1 MNSIR
6 LGKLWLATPVA
17 IAAAAPVFAQTN
29 PTFEPVVVTATRTEQ
44 PVTDVLADVT
54 VIDRDTL
61 SRAGQTSLREL
72 LAQQPGVQMSSN
84 GSYRSNTGIF
94 LRGASATQ
102 TILLVDG
109 VRVGS
114 ATNGSLS
121 LETIPLESIERIEI
135 LRGAA
140 SALYGPDAVGGVIQ
154 IITRQA
160 GVPRRSVSVGVG
172 TDGQRLGA
180 AHFGGKSGI
189 FGYNLGFSHERGSGI
204 DAKTPAATG
213 LNPDEDRFETSS
225 LNFSLVADI
234 HTNHQLKFQSLYSK
248 GLYGFD
254 GTPSPNPLGLNSM
267 NSEAIANPEVNQSSL
282 QWVANWAPRWK
293 STVLVAQSDDKS
305 VTEYRRL
312 SDGADAGVARF
323 NTKRDQYS
331 WQNDIGFGSDVLTLL
346 AEQRSEEVDSTTN
359 YPVKA
364 RTIDGFMAS
373 YALNRD
379 QWDALGVLR
388 SDDNSQFGR
397 FNNYA
402 LSAGYKLN
410 SQWRLVGS
418 AGSSFQA
425 PTFNQ
430 LYFPRTGNFSGN
442 PELQPQRSRSKE
454 LGVKY
459 AAHALAASAVVYENK
474 VQGFI
479 TPSTNVQ
486 SDRATLRGATF
497 AVDRQFETLLVK
509 ASYDYTD
516 PRTEPDDKRIARI
529 ARHVFNLNLSRET
542 GPWQYYGELKLAS
555 DRIDRSGSREFNL
568 GGYGLLNAGVGYKV
582 NQDLTVSA
590 RLNNI
595 TDKTYSLANGFTTP
609 GRNLFVSAN
618 WSF

>member
-6 LGKLWLATPVA
+6 LGKLWLAASVA
-17 IAAAAPVFAQTN
+17 IAATFPAFAQETKI
-29 PTFEPVVVTATRTEQ
+29 FKPVVVTATRTEK
-44 PVTDVLADVT
+44 PITEVLADIT
-54 VIDRDTL
+54 VIDRETL
-61 SRAGQTSLREL
+61 DRAGQTSLREV
-72 LAQQPGVQMSSN
+72 LAQQPGVQISSS
-84 GSYRSNTGIF
+84 GSFRSSTNVF

-114 ATNGSLS
+114 ATSGGFS

-154 IITRQA
+154 IITRQG

-180 AHFGGKSGI
+180 AHFSGKQGI
-189 FGYNLGFSHERGSGI
+189 FGYSLGFSHERGAGI
-204 DAKTPAATG
+204 DATTPAAFG
-213 LNPDEDRFETSS
+213 PNPDEDRFETSS
-225 LNFSLVADI
+225 LNFSLVADVHI
-234 HTNHQLKFQSLYSK
+234 NHQLKFQSFYSESR
-248 GLYGFD
+248 YGFD
-254 GTPSPNPLGLNSM
+254 GSPSPNPLGLNSFD
-267 NSEAIANPEVNQSSL
+267 SEAFANPGINQSSL
-282 QWVANWAPRWK
+282 QWVAKLTPRWK
-293 STVLVAQSDDKS
+293 STVLVAQADDIS
-305 VTEYRRL
+305 VNEYRRAA
-312 SDGADAGVARF
+312 DGAEAGTARF

-331 WQNDIGFGSDVLTLL
+331 WQNDISFGSDVLTVL
-346 AEQRSEEVDSTTN
+346 AEQRREEVDSTTN

-410 SQWRLVGS
+410 SQWRVVGS

-430 LYFPRTGNFSGN
+430 LYFPGFGN

-454 LGVKY
+454 VGLKY
-459 AAHALAASAVVYENK
+459 AAPAIAASAVVYENK

-486 SDRATLRGATF
+486 SARATLRGATF

-516 PRTEPDDKRIARI
+516 PKTEPDNKRIVRI

-542 GPWQYYGELKLAS
+542 GPWQYYGEIKLAS
-555 DRIDRSGSREFNL
+555 DRNDRAGRRDVKL
-568 GGYGLLNAGVGYKV
+568 GGYGLLNGGVTRKV
-582 NQDLTVSA
+582 NEELSVSA

-595 TDKTYSLANGFTTP
+595 TDKTYVLANGFTTL

-618 WSF
+618 YSF

>member
-1 MNSIR
+1 MHSIR
-6 LGKLWLATPVA
+6 LGKLCLAMSVA
-17 IAAAAPVFAQTN
+17 FPATSPVFAQTN
-29 PTFEPVVVTATRTEQ
+29 PLFDSVVVTATRTEQ
-44 PVTDVLADVT
+44 AITEVLADVT
-54 VIDRDTL
+54 VIDRETL
-61 SRAGQTSLREL
+61 SRAGQTSLREV
-72 LAQQPGVQMSSN
+72 LAQQPGVQISSN
-84 GSYRSNTGIF
+84 GSYRSNTTLF

-114 ATNGSLS
+114 ATSGGFS

-160 GVPRRSVSVGVG
+160 GIPRRSVSVGVG
-172 TDGQRLGA
+172 SDGQRLGA
-180 AHFGGKSGI
+180 AHFSGKTGM
-189 FGYNLGFSHERGSGI
+189 FGYSLGFSHERGTGI
-204 DAKTPAATG
+204 DAKTPAASG
-213 LNPDEDRFETSS
+213 LNPDEDPFESSS
-225 LNFSLVADI
+225 LNFSLVADV
-234 HTNHQLKFQSLYSK
+234 HTNHQLKFQTLYSE
-248 GLYGFD
+248 GEYGFD
-254 GTPSPNPLGLNSM
+254 GNPFPNPLALNSQT
-267 NSEAIANPEVNQSSL
+267 SEAIAKPELNQSSL
-282 QWVANWAPRWK
+282 QWVAKFAPRWK
-293 STVLVAQSDDKS
+293 STVLLAQADDKS
-305 VTEYRRL
+305 VSEYRRL
-312 SDGADAGVARF
+312 SDGADAGRARF

-331 WQNDIGFGSDVLTLL
+331 WQNDISFNNDVLTLL
-346 AEQRSEEVDSTTN
+346 AEQRNEEVDSETD
-359 YPVKA
+359 YAVKA
-364 RTIDGFMAS
+364 RSIDSFMAA
-373 YALNRD
+373 YALNRA

-402 LSAGYKLN
+402 VSAGYKLN

-418 AGSSFQA
+418 TGSSFQA

-430 LYFPRTGNFSGN
+430 LYFPGFGN
-442 PELQPQRSRSKE
+442 PNLQPQRSRSKE

-459 AAHALAASAVVYENK
+459 ASPAMAASAVVYHNR

-479 TPSTNVQ
+479 TPSTAVQ
-486 SDRATLRGATF
+486 SARATLQGATF
-497 AVDRQFETLLVK
+497 AVDRQFETILMK

-516 PRTEPDDKRIARI
+516 PKTEPDNKRIVRI

-555 DRIDRSGSREFNL
+555 DREDRAIRSSDPNIEL
-568 GGYGLLNAGVGYKV
+568 GGYGLLNAGVSRKV
-582 NQDLTVSA
+582 NQDLSVSA
-590 RLNNI
+590 RLNNL

>member
-6 LGKLWLATPVA
+6 LGKLWLATSVA
-17 IAAAAPVFAQTN
+17 IAAASPVFAQTN
-29 PTFEPVVVTATRTEQ
+29 STFEPVVVTATRTEQ
-44 PVTDVLADVT
+44 PITEVLADVT

-84 GSYRSNTGIF
+84 GSYRSNTNVF

-114 ATNGSLS
+114 ATNGGLS

-160 GVPRRSVSVGVG
+160 GTPRRSVSVGVG

-180 AHFGGKSGI
+180 AHFGGKTGI
-189 FGYNLGFSHERGSGI
+189 FGYSLGFSHERGAGI
-204 DAKTPAATG
+204 DAKTPAASG

-225 LNFSLVADI
+225 LNFSLVADV
-234 HTNHQLKFQSLYSK
+234 HTNHQLKFQSLYSQ
-248 GLYGFD
+248 GRYGFD
-254 GTPSPNPLGLNSM
+254 ATPSPNPLGLNSM

-282 QWVANWAPRWK
+282 QWVGKWTPRWK
-293 STVLVAQSDDKS
+293 STVLFGQSDDKS
-305 VTEYRRL
+305 VNEFRRL
-312 SDGADAGVARF
+312 SDGADGGVARF

-331 WQNDIGFGSDVLTLL
+331 WQNDISFGSDVLTVL
-346 AEQRSEEVDSTTN
+346 AEQRTEEVDSTTN
-359 YPVKA
+359 YPVKG
-364 RTIDGFMAS
+364 RTIDGVMAS
-373 YALNRD
+373 YALNRE

-388 SDDNSQFGR
+388 SDENSQFGR

-430 LYFPRTGNFSGN
+430 LYFPGFGN

-459 AAHALAASAVVYENK
+459 AAHALAASAVVYENR

-486 SDRATLRGATF
+486 SARATLRGATF

-516 PRTEPDDKRIARI
+516 PRTEPDDKRIVRI

-555 DRIDRSGSREFNL
+555 DREDRAIRFSDPNIEL
-568 GGYGLLNAGVGYKV
+568 GGYGLLNAGVSRKV
-582 NQDLTVSA
+582 NQELSVSA

>member
-6 LGKLWLATPVA
+6 LGKLWLATSVA
-17 IAAAAPVFAQTN
+17 IAAASPVFAQTN
-29 PTFEPVVVTATRTEQ
+29 STFEPVVVTATRTEQ
-44 PVTDVLADVT
+44 PITEVLADVT

-84 GSYRSNTGIF
+84 GSYRSNTNVF

-114 ATNGSLS
+114 ATNGGLS

-160 GVPRRSVSVGVG
+160 GTPRRSVSVGVG

-180 AHFGGKSGI
+180 AHFGGKTGI
-189 FGYNLGFSHERGSGI
+189 FGYSLGFSHERGAGI
-204 DAKTPAATG
+204 DAKTPAASG

-225 LNFSLVADI
+225 LNFSLVADV
-234 HTNHQLKFQSLYSK
+234 HTNHQLKFQSLYSQ
-248 GLYGFD
+248 GRYGFD
-254 GTPSPNPLGLNSM
+254 ATPSPNPLGLNSM

-282 QWVANWAPRWK
+282 QWVGKLTPRWK
-293 STVLVAQSDDKS
+293 STVLFGQSDDKS
-305 VTEYRRL
+305 VNEFRRL
-312 SDGADAGVARF
+312 SDGADGGVARF

-331 WQNDIGFGSDVLTLL
+331 WQNDISFGSDVLTVL
-346 AEQRSEEVDSTTN
+346 AEQRTEEVDSTTN
-359 YPVKA
+359 YPVKS
-364 RTIDGFMAS
+364 RTIDGVMAS
-373 YALNRD
+373 YALNRE

-388 SDDNSQFGR
+388 SDENSQFGR

-430 LYFPRTGNFSGN
+430 LYFPGFGN

-459 AAHALAASAVVYENK
+459 AAHALTASAVVYENR

-486 SDRATLRGATF
+486 SARATLRGATF

-516 PRTEPDDKRIARI
+516 PRTEPDDKRIVRI

-555 DRIDRSGSREFNL
+555 DREDRAIRFSDPNIEL
-568 GGYGLLNAGVGYKV
+568 GGYGLLNAGVSRKV
-582 NQDLTVSA
+582 NQELSVSA

>member
-6 LGKLWLATPVA
+6 LGKLWLATPAA
-17 IAAAAPVFAQTN
+17 IAAALPAFAQN
-29 PTFEPVVVTATRTEQ
+29 SKIFEPVVVTATRTEQ
-44 PVTDVLADVT
+44 PITEVLADVT
-54 VIDRDTL
+54 VIDRDAL

-72 LAQQPGVQMSSN
+72 LAQQPGVQISSN
-84 GSYRSNTGIF
+84 GSYRSNTNVF

-114 ATNGSLS
+114 ATNGGLS

-160 GVPRRSVSVGVG
+160 GTPRQSVSLGVG

-180 AHFGGKSGI
+180 AHFGGKTGM
-189 FGYNLGFSHERGSGI
+189 FGYSLGFSHERGTGI
-204 DAKTPAATG
+204 DAKTPAASS

-225 LNFSLVADI
+225 LNFSLVADV
-234 HTNHQLKFQSLYSK
+234 HTNHQLKFQSLYSQ
-248 GLYGFD
+248 GRYGFD
-254 GTPSPNPLGLNSM
+254 ATPSPNPLRLNSM

-282 QWVANWAPRWK
+282 QWVGKLTPRWK

-305 VTEYRRL
+305 VNEFRRL
-312 SDGADAGVARF
+312 SDGADGGVARF

-331 WQNDIGFGSDVLTLL
+331 WQNEISIGSDVLTVL
-346 AEQRSEEVDSTTN
+346 AEQRTEEVDSTTN
-359 YPVKA
+359 YPVKG
-364 RTIDGFMAS
+364 RTIDGVMAS

-388 SDDNSQFGR
+388 SDENSQFGR

-402 LSAGYKLN
+402 VSAGYKLN

-430 LYFPRTGNFSGN
+430 LYFPGFGN

-486 SDRATLRGATF
+486 SARATLRGATF

-516 PRTEPDDKRIARI
+516 PRTEPDDRRIVRI

-555 DRIDRSGSREFNL
+555 DREDRAIRFSDPNIEL
-568 GGYGLLNAGVGYKV
+568 GGYGLLNAGVSRKV
-582 NQDLTVSA
+582 NQELSVSA

>member
-6 LGKLWLATPVA
+6 LGKLWLVTPVA
-17 IAAAAPVFAQTN
+17 IAATGPVFAQTN
-29 PTFEPVVVTATRTEQ
+29 PTFETMVVTATRTEQ
-44 PVTDVLADVT
+44 PIAEVLADVT

-61 SRAGQTSLREL
+61 DRAGQTSLREL

-84 GSYRSNTGIF
+84 GSFRSNTNVF

-114 ATNGSLS
+114 ATSGGFS

-140 SALYGPDAVGGVIQ
+140 SAIYGPDAVGGVIQ

-160 GVPRRSVSVGVG
+160 GAPRKIVSVGVG

-180 AHFGGKSGI
+180 AHFGGKVGM
-189 FGYNLGFSHERGSGI
+189 FGYSFGFSHERGAGI
-204 DAKTPAATG
+204 DAKTPAASG
-213 LNPDEDRFETSS
+213 LNPDKDSFEASS
-225 LNFSLVADI
+225 LNFSLQADL
-234 HTNHQLKFQSLYSK
+234 HTDHQLKFQSLYSE
-248 GLYGFD
+248 GEYGFD
-254 GTPSPNPLGLNSM
+254 GNPFPNPLALNSQT
-267 NSEAIANPEVNQSSL
+267 SEAIAKPELNQSSL
-282 QWVANWAPRWK
+282 QWVARWTPGWK
-293 STVLVAQSDDKS
+293 STVLLAQADDKS
-305 VTEYRRL
+305 VSEYRRL
-312 SDGADAGVARF
+312 SDGADAGRARF

-331 WQNDIGFGSDVLTLL
+331 WQNDISFGSDVLTVL
-346 AEQRSEEVDSTTN
+346 AEQRTEEVDSTIN
-359 YPVKA
+359 YDVKS
-364 RTIDGFMAS
+364 RTIDGLMAS
-373 YALNRD
+373 YALSRD

-410 SQWRLVGS
+410 TQWRVLGS
-418 AGSSFQA
+418 VGSSFQA

-430 LYFPRTGNFSGN
+430 LYFPGFGNAQ
-442 PELQPQRSRSKE
+442 LQPQRSRSKE
-454 LGVKY
+454 LGVRY
-459 AAHALAASAVVYENK
+459 AAPALAASAVMYQNR

-486 SDRATLRGATF
+486 SARATLRGVTF
-497 AVDRQFETLLVK
+497 SVDRQFETLLVK

-516 PRTEPDDKRIARI
+516 PKTEPDNKRIVRI
-529 ARHVFNLNLSRET
+529 ARHVFNLNLSHEA

-555 DRIDRSGSREFNL
+555 DREDRAIRSSDPNIEL
-568 GGYGLLNAGVGYKV
+568 GGYGLLNAGLSRKV
-582 NQDLTVSA
+582 NQELSVSA

>member
-430 LYFPRTGNFSGN
+430 LYFPGFGN
-442 PELQPQRSRSKE
+442 PELQPQRSRAKE
-454 LGVKY
+454 VGLKY
-459 AAHALAASAVVYENK
+459 AAPTIVASAVVYHNR

-486 SDRATLRGATF
+486 SARATLRGATF

-509 ASYDYTD
+509 ASYDYTN
-516 PRTEPDDKRIARI
+516 PRTEPDDKRIVRI

-542 GPWQYYGELKLAS
+542 GSWQYYGELKLAS
-555 DRIDRSGSREFNL
+555 DREDRAIRFSDPNIEL
-568 GGYGLLNAGVGYKV
+568 GGYGLLNAGVSRKV
-582 NQDLTVSA
+582 NQELSVSA

>member
-6 LGKLWLATPVA
+6 LGGLLLATPAA
-17 IAAAAPVFAQTN
+17 IAAAFPAFAQDSRI
-29 PTFEPVVVTATRTEQ
+29 FEPVVVTATRTEQ
-44 PVTDVLADVT
+44 PITEVLADVT
-54 VIDRDTL
+54 VIDRETL
-61 SRAGQTSLREL
+61 DRAGQTSLREL

-84 GSYRSNTGIF
+84 GSYRSNTNVF

-114 ATNGSLS
+114 ATNGGLS

-160 GVPRRSVSVGVG
+160 GTPRRSVSVGVG

-180 AHFGGKSGI
+180 AHFGGKIGM
-189 FGYNLGFSHERGSGI
+189 FGYSLGFSHERGTGI
-204 DAKTPAATG
+204 DAKTPAASG
-213 LNPDEDRFETSS
+213 LNPDEDRFEASS
-225 LNFSLVADI
+225 LNFSLVADV
-234 HTNHQLKFQSLYSK
+234 HTDHQLKFQSLYSK
-248 GLYGFD
+248 GRYGFD
-254 GTPSPNPLGLNSM
+254 GNPSPNPLGLNSM

-282 QWVANWAPRWK
+282 QWVAKWVPRWK

-305 VTEYRRL
+305 VNEFRRL
-312 SDGADAGVARF
+312 SDGAEAGTAKF

-331 WQNDIGFGSDVLTLL
+331 WQNDISFGSDVLTVLG
-346 AEQRSEEVDSTTN
+346 EQRREEVDSTTN
-359 YPVKA
+359 YPVKS

-418 AGSSFQA
+418 VGSSFQA

-430 LYFPRTGNFSGN
+430 LYFPGFGN
-442 PELQPQRSRSKE
+442 PDLQPQRSRAKE

-459 AAHALAASAVVYENK
+459 AAAAMAASAVVYENR

-486 SDRATLRGATF
+486 SARATLRGATF
-497 AVDRQFETLLVK
+497 AVDRQFDTVLVK

-516 PRTEPDDKRIARI
+516 PKTEPDNKRIVRI

-555 DRIDRSGSREFNL
+555 DREDRAIRFSDPNIEL
-568 GGYGLLNAGVGYKV
+568 GGYGLLNAGVSRKL
-582 NQDLTVSA
+582 NQDLSVSA

-618 WSF
+618 YSF